1 VKNAEYSAAQKRYF
15 AIELMH
21 EILDFFARGIV
32 ANNSQRQETQDGAF
46 GGLSERAAKEWYL
59 KNKDK
64 GMEF

>member
-1 VKNAEYSAAQKRYF
+1 M
-15 AIELMH
+15 ELMR

-32 ANNSQRQETQDGAF
+32 ANNSGWQEKQGHTF
-46 GGLSERAAKEWYL
+46 GELSERAMREWYL